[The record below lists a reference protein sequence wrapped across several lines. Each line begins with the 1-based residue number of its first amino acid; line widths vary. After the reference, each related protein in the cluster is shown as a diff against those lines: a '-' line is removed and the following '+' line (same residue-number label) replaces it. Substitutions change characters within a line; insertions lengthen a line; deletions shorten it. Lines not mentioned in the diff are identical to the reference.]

1 MTIANNDDQ
10 MAIDEIFSTTAQCQL
25 PVDASKRYAWASLLE
40 SIMLKYQLLLKKCD
54 NILLQLR
61 ANIIANFKTLSHTFR
76 GRRAVVTSK
85 PSTPPAS
92 VASVV
97 DFSKDSKICYD
108 EAEMNKKFEDFVYHA
123 VRHTEFGNLKNDAT
137 VRKQCELISM

>member
-1 MTIANNDDQ
+1 MN
-10 MAIDEIFSTTAQCQL
+10 
-25 PVDASKRYAWASLLE
+25 
-40 SIMLKYQLLLKKCD
+40 

-76 GRRAVVTSK
+76 GRKTVATSK
-85 PSTPPAS
+85 PSTPPAAS

-97 DFSKDSKICYD
+97 DSSKDGKIYYD

-137 VRKQCELISM
+137 VRKQCELISV